1 MIFLIEK
8 FNQENIAK
16 VNSFLVFISS
26 FIKIIWIYTFCRKTK
41 ISKLM
46 TDLSVPI
53 SDETISLDDN
63 NSNSVVNDSK
73 YFYLAFT
80 MTNMSMM

>member
-1 MIFLIEK
+1 
-8 FNQENIAK
+8 
-16 VNSFLVFISS
+16 
-26 FIKIIWIYTFCRKTK
+26 
-41 ISKLM
+41 M

-73 YFYLAFT
+73 YFI
-80 MTNMSMM
+80 

>member
-1 MIFLIEK
+1 
-8 FNQENIAK
+8 
-16 VNSFLVFISS
+16 
-26 FIKIIWIYTFCRKTK
+26 
-41 ISKLM
+41 M